1 MLLLCASMYLGTGWS
16 LILFQFPSRSKL
28 TVSNYYQQFVP
39 RVLRA
44 TRFFTWMTIVMIA
57 AAIILIGY
65 ERHSAYLVA
74 PALVLVAVVAATGLT
89 LRFIVP
95 WNKQMESGIKDNAEL
110 QHVLGRWMFL
120 NRIRVSLWTI
130 EWLAITSWFALHL
143 R

>member
-1 MLLLCASMYLGTGWS
+1 MR
-16 LILFQFPSRSKL
+16 ID
-28 TVSNYYQQFVP
+28 VSGDRLVAHPVSVSEPVEADGELYYQQFVP
-39 RVLRA
+39 PVLRA

-57 AAIILIGY
+57 AAIILIAY

-95 WNKQMESGIKDNAEL
+95 WNKQMESGIKDNSEL